1 MTAMDEIFAYRF
13 DGLGGGLRVVPEELG
28 QGGGQGAGQPG
39 GETGTPGFLW
49 LHIRRDSEEGSACL
63 SRIGLDQFILDALTA
78 EETRPRCTVHGDGVL
93 LNLRG
98 VNLQPG
104 AEPEDMVSVRFWI
117 ERGRIV
123 GAWRRPLHA
132 IEDLIEAI
140 SRGQAPSTPG
150 ELIARTALRLADRA
164 EPAVADLNEA
174 LDDLEEAALFGN
186 LSAETRK
193 DLPRIRQK
201 AIALRR
207 FMVPQ
212 RDALTTMEI
221 EDLGWLSERDRSR
234 LREAAERVTRLGEE
248 LDAIRDRAQI
258 VHDQIMDERAERMNR
273 NMLVLSVVAAV
284 FLPLGLVTGLLG
296 INVGGIPGATS
307 DTAFLVVCGLLAAIA
322 ALQVCLVRRFGLL
335 G

>member
-1 MTAMDEIFAYRF
+1 MTAMDDIIAYRF
-13 DGLGGGLRVVPEELG
+13 DGH
-28 QGGGQGAGQPG
+28 GGGQRIAAHDLGPGPADEDEAG
-39 GETGTPGFLW
+39 TGQSGTSGFLW
-49 LHIRRDSEEGSACL
+49 LHVRRDSDDGATFL
-63 SRIGLDQFILDALTA
+63 ARIGLDQFILDALTA

-104 AEPEDMVSVRFWI
+104 AEPEDMVSVRLWI

-132 IEDLIEAI
+132 IDDLIEAI
-140 SRGQAPSTPG
+140 SRGQAPSTTG
-150 ELIARTALRLADRA
+150 ELIARIALRLADRA
-164 EPAVADLNEA
+164 EPAVADLNEE
-174 LDDLEEAALFGN
+174 LDDLEEAILFGDF
-186 LSAETRK
+186 SAETRK
-193 DLPRIRQK
+193 ELPRIRQK

-221 EDLGWLSERDRSR
+221 EDLDWLSERDRSR

-258 VHDQIMDERAERMNR
+258 VHDQIMDERAEAMNR
-273 NMLVLSVVAAV
+273 NMLVLSVVAAI

-307 DTAFLVVCGLLAAIA
+307 DTAFLVVCGLLAAIVA
-322 ALQVCLVRRFGLL
+322 VQIWLVKRFGLL

>member
-1 MTAMDEIFAYRF
+1 MDDIIAYRF
-13 DGLGGGLRVVPEELG
+13 DGHGGAQRIAPQHVGPG
-28 QGGGQGAGQPG
+28 AINDADSGAGQSGPS
-39 GETGTPGFLW
+39 GFLW
-49 LHIRRDSEEGSACL
+49 LHIRRDSEDGAASL

-78 EETRPRCTVHGDGVL
+78 EETRPRCTVHGDGVV

-150 ELIARTALRLADRA
+150 ELIARIALRLADRA
-164 EPAVADLNEA
+164 EPAVADLNEE
-174 LDDLEEAALFGN
+174 LDELEEAALFGN

-193 DLPRIRQK
+193 GLPRIRQK

-221 EDLGWLSERDRSR
+221 EDLDWLSDRDRSR

-248 LDAIRDRAQI
+248 LDGIRDRAQI
-258 VHDQIMDERAERMNR
+258 VHDQIMDERAEAMNR
-273 NMLVLSVVAAV
+273 NMLVLSVVAAI

-296 INVGGIPGATS
+296 INVGGIPGS
-307 DTAFLVVCGLLAAIA
+307 NSNMAFLVVCGLLAVIA
-322 ALQVCLVRRFGLL
+322 ALQVWLVRRFGLL